1 MSGAPHPGGANGRD
15 CSIDGVEHRRHS
27 SCGQNVKWPS
37 MRRPVGVKWIRL
49 FFRWTC
55 FSSAE
60 WPLTPCFHPH
70 SQGAI
75 RFARCMLGVLVSAGA
90 AICLAPCGSALFE
103 WNPGQAIDAVTGT
116 RRFWLLFFPFPRRFR
131 FLCCHRHC
139 FLLAIVQRFVRF
151 SAHPQM
157 MQQHRQLSRGQNH
170 RAPNR

>member
-1 MSGAPHPGGANGRD
+1 
-15 CSIDGVEHRRHS
+15 
-27 SCGQNVKWPS
+27 

-49 FFRWTC
+49 FFRWTR

-103 WNPGQAIDAVTGT
+103 WNPGQAINAVTGT
-116 RRFWLLFFPFPRRFR
+116 RLWALSFCLFLPGTI
-131 FLCCHRHC
+131 LIL
-139 FLLAIVQRFVRF
+139 FLLYCFTRLRPRSFGCCCATVRTLLRSPTDDAATPPAF
-151 SAHPQM
+151 SQSLRWLAS
-157 MQQHRQLSRGQNH
+157 SRSFH
-170 RAPNR
+170 RAPPASVPSA